1 MDTRH
6 GDVSITDIDPSHAKH
21 LISDSTAMYQ
31 RLYPENSNHF
41 VFEEELG
48 AEGALFLG
56 ALIGEVVVGCVGLI
70 PGRGKN
76 TGEIKRL
83 YVDPEYRTGG
93 IGSALMDAL
102 EEIAKVQGFRILQL
116 ETGSSD
122 LDAQSL
128 YEKRG
133 YRVVDP
139 FGDYADDPFSTFYAK
154 DLHA

>member
-1 MDTRH
+1 MDTRF
-6 GDVSITDIDPSHAKH
+6 GNVSITDIAPAHAKH

-48 AEGALFLG
+48 ADGALFLG
-56 ALIGEVVVGCVGLI
+56 ALIGEKVVGCVGLI
-70 PGRGKN
+70 PGSASH
-76 TGEIKRL
+76 TGEVKRF
-83 YVDPEYRTGG
+83 YVDTEYRTGG
-93 IGSALMDAL
+93 IGTALMDAL
-102 EEIAKVQGFRILQL
+102 ESIAKVQGFRILQL

-122 LDAQSL
+122 LEAQTL

-133 YRVVDP
+133 YRVIDP
-139 FGDYADDPFSTFYAK
+139 FGEYTDDPFSTFYEK